1 MDLALSPDDWLAVR
15 TSLIVAARAVIF
27 ALPLAVGAALLLSRG
42 RFPGRIAIDALVH
55 APMVLSPVVVGFLLL
70 LVFGV
75 EGPLGG
81 PLLRWFG
88 VRLVF
93 TSAGASL
100 AAGVGAFPLMVRS
113 VRLALDAADP
123 KLELA
128 ARSLGA
134 GALDRLV
141 SITLPLA
148 WPGVL
153 SAVVVG
159 FAACLGEFG
168 AVITFAANIPGQT
181 QTLPLAIYADLQ
193 APGGEAA
200 ALKLAGVS
208 FVIAIAGLLIAE
220 LLARRTRRWS
230 GR

>member
-15 TSLIVAARAVIF
+15 TSLIVAARAVVF

-42 RFPGRIAIDALVH
+42 RFPGRIALDALVH

-70 LVFGV
+70 MVFGV
-75 EGPLGG
+75 DGPLGR
-81 PLLRWFG
+81 PLLRIFG

-93 TSAGASL
+93 SSAGASL

-134 GALDRLV
+134 GPWDRLV

-148 WPGVL
+148 APGVL

-168 AVITFAANIPGQT
+168 AVITFAANVPGVT
-181 QTLPLAIYADLQ
+181 QTLPMAIYSTLQTPGAEASAGRLAAISFTLAIV
-193 APGGEAA
+193 
-200 ALKLAGVS
+200 AL
-208 FVIAIAGLLIAE
+208 GLSE
-220 LLARRTRRWS
+220 WLARKARAWS